1 MTAWLQQ
8 SFGTKY
14 NITVLTVVVC
24 VPPFPFP
31 LSPFPPFPLFS
42 RHIRLRP
49 GDTLYVPPYWSHIVT
64 VASNETYTAHTAHT
78 ATTEKKK
85 EKEERE
91 GKRGKETKG
100 DGGEGEGGRRR
111 SAAPGAVSVSV
122 VSASNDEYVCW
133 QIKHLPGLK
142 GQTPFINVDRTLATT
157 ASSAATSP
165 HNEEGRRAWQER
177 MAEVVAFL
185 RATVI
190 HTASERGG
198 KSPDLPDGPY
208 R

>member
-1 MTAWLQQ
+1 M
-8 SFGTKY
+8 
-14 NITVLTVVVC
+14 
-24 VPPFPFP
+24 
-31 LSPFPPFPLFS
+31 
-42 RHIRLRP
+42 
-49 GDTLYVPPYWSHIVT
+49 
-64 VASNETYTAHTAHT
+64 
-78 ATTEKKK
+78 
-85 EKEERE
+85 
-91 GKRGKETKG
+91 
-100 DGGEGEGGRRR
+100 
-111 SAAPGAVSVSV
+111 SV
-122 VSASNDEYVCW
+122 VSPSTDEYVCW

-142 GQTPFINVDRTLATT
+142 GITPFINVDRTLATT

-198 KSPDLPDGPY
+198 KSTDLPDGPY